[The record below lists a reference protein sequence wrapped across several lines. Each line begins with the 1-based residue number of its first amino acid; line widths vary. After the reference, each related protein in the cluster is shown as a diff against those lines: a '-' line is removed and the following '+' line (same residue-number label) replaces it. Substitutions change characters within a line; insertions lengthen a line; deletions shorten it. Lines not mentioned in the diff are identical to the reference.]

1 MHLIRSLGHDLAICR
16 RPVLC
21 FVAMGMF
28 WAAIAAQVP
37 VLKSGIGASDAVYGL
52 VFLVSSFGSMSAMW
66 LAPVVDRRLG
76 RNALAAGAGLM
87 ALAFVLPGL
96 AGGLAGFVVAMV
108 LAATAS
114 GLTDVLMNARVS
126 DLEART
132 GRPLMNLN
140 HAVFSFSYAA
150 SAILTGWAREAGWTP
165 IEVLALL
172 SFVVLVATPLV
183 REPRDAAPV
192 PEEIAGAP
200 RGSANAP
207 IVWIGGVVVMIAF
220 LSESAVEG
228 WSALHLEREL
238 GGDPAEGAL
247 GPAVLGLTMGIG
259 RLSGQILAARYP
271 EWLMI
276 TVACLL
282 SAAGLV
288 LAASA
293 DQLAVA
299 YLGFGAMGL
308 GISVVAPMA
317 LAVVG
322 RSVSERA
329 RVAAI
334 GRAALI
340 GFMAFSWGPSL
351 MGLTSQVFG
360 LRWSFLGV
368 AVLLVLTAALV
379 APRLGRRAAP
389 AE

>member
-1 MHLIRSLGHDLAICR
+1 MTVLRSLGRDLAACR

-21 FVAMGMF
+21 FVAMGTF

-37 VLKSGIGASDAVYGL
+37 VLKGGIGASDAVYGL

-66 LAPVVDRRLG
+66 IAPVVDRLLG
-76 RNALAAGAGLM
+76 RNALAIAAGLM
-87 ALAFVLPGL
+87 AAAFLLPGL
-96 AGGLAGFVVAMV
+96 AGGLAGFTAAMV
-108 LAATAS
+108 MAAMAS
-114 GLTDVLMNARVS
+114 GITDVLMNARVS

-140 HAVFSFSYAA
+140 HALFSFAYAI
-150 SAILTGWAREAGWTP
+150 SAILTGWAREAGWAP
-165 IEVLALL
+165 IQVLAVLSLL
-172 SFVVLVATPLV
+172 GLAVTPLI
-183 REPRDAAPV
+183 REPRCGTPV
-192 PEEIAGAP
+192 PDDLAETP
-200 RGSANAP
+200 KGSANAP

-259 RLSGQILAARYP
+259 RLFGQVLAARYP

-293 DQLAVA
+293 NGLGLA

-308 GISVVAPMA
+308 GVSVVAPMA

-322 RSVSERA
+322 RSVSESA

-351 MGLTSQVFG
+351 MGLTSEAFG

-379 APRLGRRAAP
+379 APRLGRQAAP